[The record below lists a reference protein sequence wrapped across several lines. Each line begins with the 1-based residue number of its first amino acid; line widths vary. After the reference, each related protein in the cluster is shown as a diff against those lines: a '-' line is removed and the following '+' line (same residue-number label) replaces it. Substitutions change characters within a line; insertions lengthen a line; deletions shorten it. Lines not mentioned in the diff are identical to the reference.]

1 MSKSKNRMVLH
12 QNQTRPQ
19 EGLKQGVVL
28 GVDGINELNIGLK
41 GVVSASSIGTVE
53 KNSNGAKSGIL
64 QQRRLHKEQPQSS
77 PHSEG
82 CTLHNKQVILIL

>member
-1 MSKSKNRMVLH
+1 MLLH
-12 QNQTRPQ
+12 QNRLRPQ

-28 GVDGINELNIGLK
+28 GIDNVDGVNIGLK

-77 PHSEG
+77 LHSEG
-82 CTLHNKQVILIL
+82 CTLHKKQVILIL